1 MFTGLY
7 KFGENCMKVL
17 AVIFCALIF
26 LSAFLLTAF
35 NSGVTGHLFELK
47 LDFGIF
53 SLSIIALVFLAGFL
67 LYKLIKKN
75 IQKGLTV
82 LLIIV
87 MAWYLIAGL
96 YMAFFGRSMPNSDSW
111 AVYAMSKSIAEGDLS
126 IINPT
131 GSYMS
136 YYPQQIGICTFLSWI
151 IRVINIFP
159 IHIEEFHFLAA
170 IYAVFES
177 ITVFFMYKTVDML
190 FENKKTDFIFLFLSI
205 FNFPYIMYSSYIYGE
220 IPAMMFFSIGAYFLT
235 LLFRGKLRVWVC
247 ILISV
252 LSFTLS
258 VFTRKNT
265 LVMIIGVLIV
275 LLFQA
280 MKEKHF
286 KYLISAVLIG
296 VCSFLVLPITVK
308 IYEKKAGNTLTTG
321 VTPLSYF
328 AMGMQ
333 EIDIVNPGWYTGFN
347 FETFE
352 ESGCNPE
359 IANEISRAEI
369 ARRKAE
375 FKADS
380 KMAFSFYAR
389 KFLTQW
395 VDGTY
400 FSRES
405 TYAYYGDRSDFLMRV
420 YSGDFG
426 RRYIFVCNIFQTIV
440 FGGAFLWAL
449 FSFKK
454 SRKED
459 LLFKSFIFVGIFG
472 GFLFHM
478 LWEANSRYILTYAC
492 MLIPYAASGI
502 EAVTGGEK
510 SLE

>member
-1 MFTGLY
+1 
-7 KFGENCMKVL
+7 
-17 AVIFCALIF
+17 
-26 LSAFLLTAF
+26 
-35 NSGVTGHLFELK
+35 
-47 LDFGIF
+47 
-53 SLSIIALVFLAGFL
+53 
-67 LYKLIKKN
+67 
-75 IQKGLTV
+75 
-82 LLIIV
+82 

-296 VCSFLVLPITVK
+296 V
-308 IYEKKAGNTLTTG
+308 
-321 VTPLSYF
+321 
-328 AMGMQ
+328 
-333 EIDIVNPGWYTGFN
+333 
-347 FETFE
+347 
-352 ESGCNPE
+352 
-359 IANEISRAEI
+359 
-369 ARRKAE
+369 
-375 FKADS
+375 
-380 KMAFSFYAR
+380 
-389 KFLTQW
+389 
-395 VDGTY
+395 
-400 FSRES
+400 
-405 TYAYYGDRSDFLMRV
+405 
-420 YSGDFG
+420 
-426 RRYIFVCNIFQTIV
+426 
-440 FGGAFLWAL
+440 
-449 FSFKK
+449 
-454 SRKED
+454 
-459 LLFKSFIFVGIFG
+459 
-472 GFLFHM
+472 
-478 LWEANSRYILTYAC
+478 
-492 MLIPYAASGI
+492 
-502 EAVTGGEK
+502 
-510 SLE
+510 